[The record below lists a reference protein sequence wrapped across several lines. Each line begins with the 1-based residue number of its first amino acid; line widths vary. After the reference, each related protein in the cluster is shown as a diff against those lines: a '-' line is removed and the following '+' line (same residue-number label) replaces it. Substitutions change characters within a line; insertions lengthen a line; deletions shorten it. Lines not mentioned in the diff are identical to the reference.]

1 MDYRGRQTTGRSKDV
16 ACCGPYCDGELCLS
30 VSARTR
36 KAQHDAGG
44 GKLSVKR
51 QLRFADMAISE
62 MDDAA
67 LERLMALTAQHE
79 DDEDGGDMAY
89 GFAELPANLPP
100 PEKTEEE
107 EEEEE
112 PAPVKL
118 GMPKIKMPPPPTV
131 AEPAPSFVVNMPAP
145 SFLVVKMPTNSVAG
159 GGAAAPFDDED
170 TPPPPDGADNLPAP
184 SDSDDFQCDLLSR
197 AIRRD
202 EAIRLHGE
210 LSAFLGSSF
219 QIGTVRQEMET
230 LRSTLHETL
239 ENALEMESENEMLRE
254 AASKSSGAAAASA
267 AEKAWLAEK
276 ATMEAEISQLR
287 AQAAALKEA
296 ASAEVLAGSAAEA
309 ARARSAEAK
318 AKAAKAMAELEAS
331 RAQAQANAEEE
342 SVRAAAAE
350 ARKAAALDAHRA
362 AERALAVDLG
372 VRPHSEAH
380 PDVEPLPLQSF
391 DFSDVPLGSP
401 PPPPSDD
408 GPPNEGAGATTS
420 GSSASVSA
428 KV

>member
-1 MDYRGRQTTGRSKDV
+1 
-16 ACCGPYCDGELCLS
+16 
-30 VSARTR
+30 
-36 KAQHDAGG
+36 
-44 GKLSVKR
+44 
-51 QLRFADMAISE
+51 

-107 EEEEE
+107 EVEE

-118 GMPKIKMPPPPTV
+118 GMPKMGMPPPPTV

-145 SFLVVKMPTNSVAG
+145 SFVVTMPTNSVAG
-159 GGAAAPFDDED
+159 GGAAAPFDDD
-170 TPPPPDGADNLPAP
+170 DDDADNLPAP
-184 SDSDDFQCDLLSR
+184 SVSDDFQCDLLSR
-197 AIRRD
+197 AISRD
-202 EAIRLHGE
+202 ESIRLHGE

-219 QIGTVRQEMET
+219 QIGTVRQQMET
-230 LRSTLHETL
+230 LRATLDETL
-239 ENALEMESENEMLRE
+239 ENALVMERLHLESESENEMLRDENEMLRE
-254 AASKSSGAAAASA
+254 AALKSSDAAAASA
-267 AEKAWLAEK
+267 AQKAWQAEK

-296 ASAEVLAGSAAEA
+296 AEAEVLAGSAAEA

-331 RAQAQANAEEE
+331 RAQAQADAEEE
-342 SVRAAAAE
+342 TVRAAAAE
-350 ARKAAALDAHRA
+350 VRKAAALDAHRA

-372 VRPHSEAH
+372 VRPHLEAH

-391 DFSDVPLGSP
+391 DFSDIPLGSP

-408 GPPNEGAGATTS
+408 QPPGEGAGVTTS
-420 GSSASVSA
+420 GTSVSA
-428 KV
+428 KVSARV

>member
-1 MDYRGRQTTGRSKDV
+1 MIVFVSFRAHTKGSARRGLRQTL
-16 ACCGPYCDGELCLS
+16 GEAPTLL
-30 VSARTR
+30 
-36 KAQHDAGG
+36 
-44 GKLSVKR
+44 
-51 QLRFADMAISE
+51 ADMAISE

-107 EEEEE
+107 VEE

-131 AEPAPSFVVNMPAP
+131 AEPAPSFVVNMSAP
-145 SFLVVKMPTNSVAG
+145 SFVVKMPTNSVAG

-254 AASKSSGAAAASA
+254 AASKSSSAAAASA

-296 ASAEVLAGSAAEA
+296 AEAEVLAGSAAEA

-331 RAQAQANAEEE
+331 RAQAQADAEEE

>member
-1 MDYRGRQTTGRSKDV
+1 MYPHGTPYMPNMPNGRETLPAALPLWAARS
-16 ACCGPYCDGELCLS
+16 
-30 VSARTR
+30 SARRSRAIRREGAAPTQNI
-36 KAQHDAGG
+36 AAYMGT
-44 GKLSVKR
+44 
-51 QLRFADMAISE
+51 ISE

-107 EEEEE
+107 EVEE
-112 PAPVKL
+112 PAPRKL
-118 GMPKIKMPPPPTV
+118 GMPKMGMPPPPTV
-131 AEPAPSFVVNMPAP
+131 AEPAPSFVVNLPAP
-145 SFLVVKMPTNSVAG
+145 SFVVTMPTNSVAG
-159 GGAAAPFDDED
+159 GGAAAPFDDD
-170 TPPPPDGADNLPAP
+170 DDNLPAP

-197 AIRRD
+197 AISRD
-202 EAIRLHGE
+202 DCIRLHGE

-219 QIGTVRQEMET
+219 QIGTVRQQMET
-230 LRSTLHETL
+230 LRATLDETL

-254 AASKSSGAAAASA
+254 AALKSSDAAAASA
-267 AEKAWLAEK
+267 AQKAWQAEK

-296 ASAEVLAGSAAEA
+296 AEAEVLAGSAAEA

-331 RAQAQANAEEE
+331 RAQAQADAEEE
-342 SVRAAAAE
+342 TVRAAAAE
-350 ARKAAALDAHRA
+350 VRKAAALDAHRA

-372 VRPHSEAH
+372 VRPHLEAH

-391 DFSDVPLGSP
+391 DFSDIPLGSP

-408 GPPNEGAGATTS
+408 GPPGEGAGATTS
-420 GSSASVSA
+420 GTSVSA
-428 KV
+428 KVSAGV

>member
-1 MDYRGRQTTGRSKDV
+1 MPNMPNGRETLPAALPLWAARS
-16 ACCGPYCDGELCLS
+16 
-30 VSARTR
+30 SARRSRAIRREGAAPTQNI
-36 KAQHDAGG
+36 AAYMGT
-44 GKLSVKR
+44 
-51 QLRFADMAISE
+51 ISE

-107 EEEEE
+107 EVEE
-112 PAPVKL
+112 PAPRKL
-118 GMPKIKMPPPPTV
+118 GMPKMGMPPPPTV
-131 AEPAPSFVVNMPAP
+131 AEPAPSFVVNLPAP
-145 SFLVVKMPTNSVAG
+145 SFVVTMPTNSVAG
-159 GGAAAPFDDED
+159 GGAAAPFDDD
-170 TPPPPDGADNLPAP
+170 DDNLPAP

-197 AIRRD
+197 AISRD
-202 EAIRLHGE
+202 ECIRLHGE

-219 QIGTVRQEMET
+219 QIGTVRQQMET
-230 LRSTLHETL
+230 LRATLDETL
-239 ENALEMESENEMLRE
+239 ENALVMERLHLESESENEMLRDENEMLRE
-254 AASKSSGAAAASA
+254 AALKSSDAAAASA
-267 AEKAWLAEK
+267 AQKAWQAEK

-296 ASAEVLAGSAAEA
+296 AEAEVLAGSAAEA

-331 RAQAQANAEEE
+331 RAQAQADAEEE
-342 SVRAAAAE
+342 TVRAAAAE
-350 ARKAAALDAHRA
+350 VRKAAALDAHRA

-372 VRPHSEAH
+372 VRPHLEAH

-391 DFSDVPLGSP
+391 DFSDIPLGSP

-408 GPPNEGAGATTS
+408 GPPGEGAGATTS
-420 GSSASVSA
+420 GTSVSA
-428 KV
+428 KVSAGV